1 MTVGRGSL
9 VVSPGDPGVFA
20 CRKVSSR
27 ILSARSIAAA
37 AARGVSSPG
46 ARCRRRVPSSARHGR
61 DQRSTLSRGM
71 RTWRPPLRRMQRTER
86 LAEPSR
92 RVIHWYYMATR
103 TVRLDEESKRAP
115 ADVRRAT
122 GTSVSG
128 ALKRGLVAARDAAL
142 AGRLCTRARAAG
154 EAGGAC
160 ASTPQAPPVIFVY
173 TARWSRCS
181 TRATAPLLE
190 QRVRGGA
197 GGACARAGGCARTAG
212 AGREFIPCLARGNSQ
227 GPARAE
233 P

>member
-71 RTWRPPLRRMQRTER
+71 RTWLPPLRRMQRTER
-86 LAEPSR
+86 LAQPS
-92 RVIHWYYMATR
+92 TR
-103 TVRLDEESKRAP
+103 AIDLGP
-115 ADVRRAT
+115 
-122 GTSVSG
+122 
-128 ALKRGLVAARDAAL
+128 
-142 AGRLCTRARAAG
+142 GRLCTRARAAG

-160 ASTPQAPPVIFVY
+160 ASTPQAPPVVFVY

-197 GGACARAGGCARTAG
+197 GGACARARGCARTAG